1 MFRQYRRPPAVHL
14 ALVLLAASGVTAA
27 NEQEQPESWPDWLKE
42 AMAREAGVLES
53 TPIALAD
60 GQYRFRLAGKA
71 GEPGAFDGGWYV
83 ESDIGGDGPL
93 ECYLLTDST
102 DLATLIVN
110 IADINIE
117 AQAEGYGGAVGN
129 RSVAALDAG
138 AIDGVPYLALEWMYT
153 IGEAPEALLGLTK
166 VRAASNGDVVQACA
180 HNVVGYR
187 DTFRRVFEKFVRSAQ
202 VPGSNAE
209 PYYEEV
215 AVQSVGGQRV
225 GVAIATYTLDEAGDS
240 RVDMSMSS
248 LIPVG
253 PGSLSYED
261 SSTINWSSPDGLL
274 INAYTANTQNGDLV
288 TNLELA
294 RNEKGDWLVAGTFQG
309 KEIEVVIDG
318 AAEPLSELG
327 QMQVTRKLFAGKAAE
342 AAFAVWLADADP
354 TRILEGRLVRDESS
368 DALSGE
374 LMLGPM
380 AFDARFDASGALTR
394 AEMQMGATVISID
407 RIWHRGAPK

>member
-1 MFRQYRRPPAVHL
+1 MSRHCRRLPAIPL
-14 ALVLLAASGVTAA
+14 TLVLLAASGITVASA
-27 NEQEQPESWPDWLKE
+27 QEQPGSWPDWLKE
-42 AMAREAGVLES
+42 AMAREAGELES

-60 GQYRFRLAGKA
+60 GLYRFQLPGQA

-102 DLATLIVN
+102 DLATLVVN
-110 IADINIE
+110 IAEINIE
-117 AQAEGYGGAVGN
+117 AQAEGYGGIVGN
-129 RSVAALDAG
+129 RSVAAIDAG
-138 AIDGVPYLALEWMYT
+138 AIDGIPYLALEWMYT
-153 IGEAPEALLGLTK
+153 IGEAPKALLGLTK

-187 DTFRRVFEKFVRSAQ
+187 DTFRQAFEEFVRSAK
-202 VPGSNAE
+202 VPEGVAE

-215 AVQSVGGQRV
+215 AVQSIGGQRV
-225 GVAIATYTLDEAGDS
+225 GIAVATYTLDEAGDS
-240 RVDMSMSS
+240 RVNMSMSS
-248 LIPVG
+248 LVPVG

-261 SSTINWSSPDGLL
+261 SSTISWSTPDGLL

-288 TNLELA
+288 TNLELT
-294 RNEKGDWLVAGTFQG
+294 RNDEGDWLVAGSFQG

-327 QMQVTRKLFAGKAAE
+327 QMQVTRELFAGDAVQ
-342 AAFAVWLADADP
+342 AAFPVWVADADP
-354 TRILEGRLVRDESS
+354 TRILEGKLVRDEAS
-368 DALSGE
+368 DAPSGT

-380 AFDARFDASGALTR
+380 AFDARFDVSGALTR
-394 AEMQMGATVISID
+394 AEMQIGATVISID